1 MRIVLLSVVVAIA
14 GFTASCGGEEEFRP
28 PVLAV
33 PLDTAPDVSY
43 VIPRGAS
50 DAIARG
56 ERSEVLPSP
65 LVIEVGQVL
74 KIVNEDTLGYDIGPF
89 YVGAGET
96 IVQKA
101 NAVGTFTS
109 VCSLHPTGR
118 IQVQM
123 VAAGTSQ
130 RAAAATK

>member
-1 MRIVLLSVVVAIA
+1 MLIAVAMALA
-14 GFTASCGGEEEFRP
+14 GVAASCGGEEEFRP

-33 PLDTAPDVSY
+33 PLDTNPDVSY

-50 DAIARG
+50 DAVARG
-56 ERSEVLPSP
+56 ERSQVLPSP
-65 LVIEVGQVL
+65 LVLEIGQVL

-89 YVGAGET
+89 YVGPGET

-101 NAVGTFTS
+101 NAEGTFTS

-118 IQVQM
+118 IEVRM
-123 VAAGTSQ
+123 VRAGTAQ
-130 RAAAATK
+130 RAASTTK